1 MARTLTNCKIELR
14 GAEDIRKRQDD
25 EARERVAE
33 TKGTNLNGT
42 RLGPSVPDEPLSQ
55 IEQRLAR
62 RAAIEQEKARVQ
74 TVKVEVQTVVGEG
87 EDTAATTVL
96 LPTVRETTGSAATPS
111 ATMSLTLTPLHTISN
126 GQDAAAVGST
136 IGSTALLSSR
146 AADDS
151 QLKDEGAEKPGP
163 VTAASSSKNGGSS
176 GAPARSY
183 KTSRF
188 LF

>member
-1 MARTLTNCKIELR
+1 MARTLTDCKIELR
-14 GAEDIRKRQDD
+14 GAEDVRKRQEE
-25 EARERVAE
+25 EAKKRLAD
-33 TKGTNLNGT
+33 TNGGNLNGI
-42 RLGPSVPDEPLSQ
+42 RSGSSLLDVPLGQ

-87 EDTAATTVL
+87 EDASATTVL
-96 LPTVRETTGSAATPS
+96 LPTVRDTSGSAVTPS
-111 ATMSLTLTPLHTISN
+111 ATMSLTLTPLHNISN
-126 GQDAAAVGST
+126 GQEAAAMGPAT
-136 IGSTALLSSR
+136 GTTALPNGR

-151 QLKDEGAEKPGP
+151 QLNAEGGEK
-163 VTAASSSKNGGSS
+163 AAMVAAVGSGKSGGSS
-176 GAPARSY
+176 GASARSY